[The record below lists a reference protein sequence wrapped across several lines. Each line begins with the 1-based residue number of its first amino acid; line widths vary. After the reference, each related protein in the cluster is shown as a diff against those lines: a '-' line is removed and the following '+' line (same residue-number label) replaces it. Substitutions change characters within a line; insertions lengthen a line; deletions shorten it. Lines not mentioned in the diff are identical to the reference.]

1 MLFYLNQLCTCV
13 NFPKKGEYYV
23 MDNSIGLCS
32 AVEPRYPQLM
42 SLGTGATKS
51 WWGPRENTRH
61 NTEVPWQPCE
71 REPALQATNN
81 QKRHTKGTSVKKLT

>member
-42 SLGTGATKS
+42 SLGTGGIKS

-61 NTEVPWQPCE
+61 SVEVPWQPCDGVGTSPASG
-71 REPALQATNN
+71 RQPEPA
-81 QKRHTKGTSVKKLT
+81 H